1 MNRRELSELLKSPS
15 RLSFM
20 NSLLVK
26 HQFPEYFLIKTICYY
41 DSWICLRTQKNLS
54 PFFCFRYLYDNE
66 TDSADN
72 WTDFHEVYKYLQDN
86 KHSNEFTMNEY
97 HRAMKER
104 NRNMEF

>member
-1 MNRRELSELLKSPS
+1 MDMFKNTKK
-15 RLSFM
+15 FITI
-20 NSLLVK
+20 
-26 HQFPEYFLIKTICYY
+26 FL
-41 DSWICLRTQKNLS
+41 
-54 PFFCFRYLYDNE
+54 FRYLYDNE

-86 KHSNEFTMNEY
+86 KHSNEFIMNEY